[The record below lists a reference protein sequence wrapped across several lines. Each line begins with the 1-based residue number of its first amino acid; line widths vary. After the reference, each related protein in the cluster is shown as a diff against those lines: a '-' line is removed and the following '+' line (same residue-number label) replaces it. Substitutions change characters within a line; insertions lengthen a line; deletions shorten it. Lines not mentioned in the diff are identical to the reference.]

1 MEAVFYAALRRKVRN
16 MSNTSDVTGRQAGSR
31 IPIVARRTLFI
42 GALSV
47 AGLLGRALPVGAEE
61 LEQVC
66 TIELEKLSSEWRAA
80 GFEMPSKPNQ
90 MIVYSRDGRVRSS
103 SEVIYMVKHI
113 RQAAADCQNGNV
125 QAVRGLVALVTERQH
140 QR

>member
-1 MEAVFYAALRRKVRN
+1 
-16 MSNTSDVTGRQAGSR
+16 MSNISDVAERQAWSR

-47 AGLLGRALPVGAEE
+47 AALLGRALPAGAEE
-61 LEQVC
+61 LEQLC
-66 TIELEKLSSEWRAA
+66 TAELQKLSSEWSAA

-90 MIVYSRDGRVRSS
+90 MIVYSRDGRARSS

-113 RQAAADCQNGNV
+113 REAVSDCQRGNV